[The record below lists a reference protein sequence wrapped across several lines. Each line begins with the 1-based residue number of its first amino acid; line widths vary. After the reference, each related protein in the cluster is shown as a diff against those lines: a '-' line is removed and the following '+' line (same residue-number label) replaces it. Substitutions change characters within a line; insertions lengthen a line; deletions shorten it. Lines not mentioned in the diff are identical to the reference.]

1 MSRVGGDSAA
11 PIDRYTAAVDA
22 FTVMIGRKQVA
33 STTSSSRDFPHRFSG
48 ARMTRCGAWAHAGW
62 AWLAAIHNTTASTAS
77 RVGRMT
83 YRVIAAWTASRMAAP
98 STVDGSWLGGW
109 GWATVTG

>member
-22 FTVMIGRKQVA
+22 FTVMFGRKQVP

-48 ARMTRCGAWAHAGW
+48 ARITSRGACAHAGW
-62 AWLAAIHNTTASTAS
+62 AWLAAIHNTPASTAS

-83 YRVIAAWTASRMAAP
+83 YRVIAAWTVSRISAP
-98 STVDGSWLGGW
+98 STLLGVG
-109 GWATVTG
+109 GFGLATVTG